1 MKTANPLSPWST
13 LNTTTKTKMISWKST
28 SSTGC
33 NTSTASLSRHFSA
46 ALCKHRV
53 KFEDQYHFCKLHK
66 AALKISM
73 LQNHRVVTSL
83 LNTQDLSWNI
93 EPQPS
98 SPWSQ
103 HTHTQLV
110 TKGGPYRFFLKSKKK
125 KKISPLTQIPHLKSK
140 SSSYEVKERLTA
152 PTTAYPDLSHT
163 WLLYKHSAAP
173 LLLLT
178 NRQSNLSPSG
188 NKRPF
193 PLTRDKNKTGSFH

>member
-125 KKISPLTQIPHLKSK
+125 KKDLTFDTDSSLEVQILFLWSQGEVNGSHHSLPRPLTYLASLQTL
-140 SSSYEVKERLTA
+140 SSSATA
-152 PTTAYPDLSHT
+152 AD
-163 WLLYKHSAAP
+163 K
-173 LLLLT
+173 
-178 NRQSNLSPSG
+178 PSVQ
-188 NKRPF
+188 
-193 PLTRDKNKTGSFH
+193 PLTIW